1 MDVDAETAGRAA
13 LEAEN
18 ARLRERLAALERE
31 LAEQAARANAAVARA
46 EERVLWLDRWHVD
59 LNRLMARPWAAPV
72 PGAMALLRRVVRK
85 LKAIARRLTG
95 R

>member
-1 MDVDAETAGRAA
+1 MDVDAGTTERNA

-18 ARLRERLAALERE
+18 ARLRERLTALEAE

-46 EERVLWLDRWHVD
+46 EERVVWLDRWHVD

-72 PGAMALLRRVVRK
+72 PGAMSLLRRVVRK